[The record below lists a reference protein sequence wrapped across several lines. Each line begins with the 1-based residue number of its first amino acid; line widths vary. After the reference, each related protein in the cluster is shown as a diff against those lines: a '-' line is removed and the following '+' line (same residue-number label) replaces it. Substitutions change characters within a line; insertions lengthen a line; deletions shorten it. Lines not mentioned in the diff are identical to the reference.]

1 MVRWSRISSI
11 LLVAVTLAAILLPGT
26 ATARYVVEP
35 VTEEYTGEM
44 HDLEEIT
51 FWDLPPRVMLL
62 YFLLTLLPG
71 LPYVGELFY
80 ALSIL
85 LPLGFRRVRR
95 HNVLDDDFRRDLY
108 RQITIH
114 PGASTRELRKLTGAS
129 RGRLRYHLDMLIREG
144 KVAAVDYRNRF
155 RYFARNQRYTASRS
169 ASSPASG
176 TRPRGRYWYTFSGRR
191 AQPGTRSQK
200 TSGSP
205 VRRFLSTCSGS
216 RPKELSSSTGRR
228 EPSATVSTEIP
239 GRSSTST
246 RTAPSPGTPVRR
258 VIPAHGVTRSRL
270 VRPPTMGCLPSL
282 IRCLPDSRPVTVTF
296 SGIRPDPQA

>member
-155 RYFARNQRYTASRS
+155 RILRETSGIPPSRS

-176 TRPRGRYWYTFSGRR
+176 TRPRGRYWYLLRSPGATRNEIAEDLGLSG
-191 AQPGTRSQK
+191 P
-200 TSGSP
+200 
-205 VRRFLSTCSGS
+205 
-216 RPKELSSSTGRR
+216 
-228 EPSATVSTEIP
+228 TVSQHMQRFEAEGIVVID
-239 GRSSTST
+239 REE
-246 RTAPSPGTPVRR
+246 RTFCYRL
-258 VIPAHGVTRSRL
+258 SR
-270 VRPPTMGCLPSL
+270 
-282 IRCLPDSRPVTVTF
+282 DSREVLNKHQDRPV
-296 SGIRPDPQA
+296 SRHPA

>member
-155 RYFARNQRYTASRS
+155 RYFARNQRYTALEKRIIASLRDETPGPLLVHLLRSPGATRNEIAEDLGLSGPTVSQHMQRFEAEGIVVIDREERTFCYRLSRDS
-169 ASSPASG
+169 REVLNKHQD
-176 TRPRGRYWYTFSGRR
+176 RPVSRH
-191 AQPGTRSQK
+191 PGTKGYPGARGHEVP
-200 TSGSP
+200 SG
-205 VRRFLSTCSGS
+205 
-216 RPKELSSSTGRR
+216 
-228 EPSATVSTEIP
+228 
-239 GRSSTST
+239 
-246 RTAPSPGTPVRR
+246 
-258 VIPAHGVTRSRL
+258 
-270 VRPPTMGCLPSL
+270 
-282 IRCLPDSRPVTVTF
+282 
-296 SGIRPDPQA
+296 